1 MIEKDKIKINKSYF
15 SYEKN
20 IFLFLKYLDLYLMP
34 YLLTKSLL
42 SFDHYI
48 FKSFYIFLISFFS
61 NTFSAISGGGAGLL
75 QLPALILSGV
85 PYYQALASHKL
96 ATVALGIGGSL
107 RNYKSLGND
116 ISVAW
121 QILIFGLPGVILG
134 ASVVEYISEKYLYLI
149 LGIISILLAFYSF
162 LKPDLG
168 LSSGNKKL
176 NFVHKIRFLIFIFFI
191 GILNGSIS
199 SGTGLLVTMLL
210 IKTFEMD
217 FLRAISLTFFTV
229 GIFWNFIGAVFL
241 TRIGSVPSNI
251 LLALIIGSFTGG
263 YLGAHISKI
272 SGNTLIKKTFIT
284 VCILVGI
291 SLLMKSIK
299 SFF

>member
-1 MIEKDKIKINKSYF
+1 MT
-15 SYEKN
+15 
-20 IFLFLKYLDLYLMP
+20 
-34 YLLTKSLL
+34 YLLTILL
-42 SFDHYI
+42 GNINHFL
-48 FKSFYIFLISFFS
+48 FKSIYILFISFFS

-85 PYYQALASHKL
+85 PYYQALACHKL

-107 RNYKSLGND
+107 RHYKSLGND
-116 ISVAW
+116 MGVAL

-134 ASVVEYISEKYLYLI
+134 SSIVEYISEKYLYLI
-149 LGIISILLAFYSF
+149 LGIISIFLAFYSF

-168 LSSGNKKL
+168 LSSGNNKL
-176 NFVHKIRFLIFIFFI
+176 NLVHKIRFLIFIFLI

-199 SGTGLLVTMLL
+199 SGTGLLVTILL

-241 TRIGSVPSNI
+241 TKIGSVPSNI
-251 LLALIIGSFTGG
+251 LIILIIGSFTGG
-263 YLGAHISKI
+263 YFGAHLSKLN
-272 SGNTLIKKTFIT
+272 GNTLIKKTFIT

-291 SLLMKSIK
+291 SLLIKSIK
-299 SFF
+299 SFL

>member
-1 MIEKDKIKINKSYF
+1 MV
-15 SYEKN
+15 
-20 IFLFLKYLDLYLMP
+20 
-34 YLLTKSLL
+34 YLLTILL
-42 SFDHYI
+42 GIFDHSLFNSI
-48 FKSFYIFLISFFS
+48 YIFLISFIS

-116 ISVAW
+116 ISIAW

-149 LGIISILLAFYSF
+149 LGIISILLACYSF

-176 NFVHKIRFLIFIFFI
+176 NFVHKIRFLIFIFLI
-191 GILNGSIS
+191 GTLNGSIS
-199 SGTGLLVTMLL
+199 SGTGLLVTILL

-217 FLRAISLTFFTV
+217 FLRAISMTFFTV
-229 GIFWNFIGAVFL
+229 GIFWNFVGAIFL
-241 TRIGSVPSNI
+241 ARIGSVPSNI
-251 LLALIIGSFTGG
+251 LIILIVGSFTGG
-263 YLGAHISKI
+263 YLGAHLSKLN
-272 SGNTLIKKTFIT
+272 GNILVKKTFTI
-284 VCILVGI
+284 VCILIGI
-291 SLLMKSIK
+291 SLLIKSIK
-299 SFF
+299 SFI

>member
-1 MIEKDKIKINKSYF
+1 M
-15 SYEKN
+15 
-20 IFLFLKYLDLYLMP
+20 L
-34 YLLTKSLL
+34 YLLTISLGN
-42 SFDHYI
+42 FDHSL
-48 FKSFYIFLISFFS
+48 FKSIYIFLISFFS

-116 ISVAW
+116 ISVAG
-121 QILIFGLPGVILG
+121 QILIFGLPGVIFG

-168 LSSGNKKL
+168 LSSGGNNL
-176 NFVHKIRFLIFIFFI
+176 NFVHKIRFLIFIFLI

-199 SGTGLLVTMLL
+199 SGTGLLVTILL
-210 IKTFEMD
+210 IKTFQMD
-217 FLRAISLTFFTV
+217 FLRAISMTFFTV
-229 GIFWNFIGAVFL
+229 GIFWNFTGAIFLSKIGPV
-241 TRIGSVPSNI
+241 SSNI
-251 LLALIIGSFTGG
+251 LIILIIGSFTGG
-263 YLGAHISKI
+263 YFGAYLSKLK
-272 SGNTLIKKTFIT
+272 GNMLIKKTFT
-284 VCILVGI
+284 AVCLLVGT
-291 SLLMKSIK
+291 SLLIKSIK
-299 SFF
+299 SFFY